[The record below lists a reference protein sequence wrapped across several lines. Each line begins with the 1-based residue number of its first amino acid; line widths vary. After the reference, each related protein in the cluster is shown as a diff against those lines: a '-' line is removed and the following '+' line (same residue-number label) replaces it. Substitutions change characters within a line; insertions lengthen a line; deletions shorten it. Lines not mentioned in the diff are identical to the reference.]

1 MNNRR
6 TPFAVKNRYDTLI
19 KNKIKGS
26 RINEM

>member
-26 RINEM
+26 GFDEI